1 MFRAVWPSKSGCKW
15 KLPAVFCIFVR
26 HFFWVTLFMSSLTES
41 HLAAAQSAE
50 AQSEFDDIRPYND
63 NEVRPTIARLIGD
76 NEFVDTVARLKFPTL
91 SKFAAPLLRP
101 VVRAALRHETA
112 DVATVDNFQQR
123 IEKYMRRLLDRTVT
137 ELTVSGL
144 EYLTQSRAYCFVSN
158 HRDIAMDPAF
168 VNWTL
173 YHNGFQTL
181 RIAIGDNLLT
191 KPFASDLMRL
201 NKSFIVNRSATAPK
215 EKLRAAR
222 KLSAYIH
229 HSVVND
235 NANIWIAQREGRAK
249 DGVDKTNPAIISMLA
264 MSRAKTETL
273 GDYLSRAN
281 IVPVSI
287 SYEWDPCD
295 ADKAR
300 ELTIL
305 KRDGRYVKGEHEDV
319 RSIAKGISGFKGRV
333 HLAFGEPLSPAITTV
348 DEAVAV
354 MDDAIIDNYVL
365 HASNCVAYEM
375 IEGKAPD
382 VIVGV
387 KGVPFAEI
395 DASAARRML
404 KARLEACDPEW
415 RDMMLRIYANPV
427 YTKLHTLQESD
438 FTESDDRP
446 AAQA

>member
-1 MFRAVWPSKSGCKW
+1 MTIPIESG
-15 KLPAVFCIFVR
+15 
-26 HFFWVTLFMSSLTES
+26 HT
-41 HLAAAQSAE
+41 
-50 AQSEFDDIRPYND
+50 EFDDIRPYND
-63 NEVRPTIARLIGD
+63 SEVRPTIERLLRD
-76 NEFVDTVARLKFPTL
+76 HEFLDTVARLKLPRFSRWL
-91 SKFAAPLLRP
+91 APVLRP
-101 VVRAALRHETA
+101 LVYRALRKETTGVMTVA
-112 DVATVDNFQQR
+112 DFQQR
-123 IEKYMRRLLDRTVT
+123 LEKYVRQLLDDTVT
-137 ELTVSGL
+137 DLTISGL
-144 EYLTQSRAYCFVSN
+144 EHLTAGKAYCFVSN

-201 NKSFIVNRSATAPK
+201 NKSFIVNRSATAPR
-215 EKLRAAR
+215 EKLKAAR

-249 DGVDKTNPAIISMLA
+249 DGLDKTNPAIISMLA
-264 MSRAKTETL
+264 MSRAKPESF
-273 GDYLSRAN
+273 GEFLSRAN

-295 ADKAR
+295 EFKAR
-300 ELTIL
+300 ELTLL
-305 KRDGRYVKGEHEDV
+305 KRDGRYEKEEHEDV

-333 HLAFGEPLSPAITTV
+333 HLAFGEPLADSIADV

-354 MDDAIIDNYVL
+354 IDHAILANYVL

-375 IEGKAPD
+375 LEGTSPKVP
-382 VIVGV
+382 VGAD
-387 KGVPFAEI
+387 GRLFMQS
-395 DASAARRML
+395 DATEARRQL
-404 KARLEACDPEW
+404 QERLDGCDPQW

-427 YTKLHTLQESD
+427 YTKLKMEPLAPVSLA
-438 FTESDDRP
+438 DDRP